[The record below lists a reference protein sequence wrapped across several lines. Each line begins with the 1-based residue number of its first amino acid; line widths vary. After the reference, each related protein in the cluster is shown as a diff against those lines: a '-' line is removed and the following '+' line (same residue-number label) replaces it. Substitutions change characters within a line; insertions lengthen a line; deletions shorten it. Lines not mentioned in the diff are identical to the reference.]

1 MYLPDVNVLLAAAWG
16 RHPHHAPAGQW
27 LNGVEEQVMLCRV
40 TQMGLLRLLTLR
52 TVMREDV
59 ITRAGAWR
67 LLDLLRRD
75 ERVGWLEEPASTD
88 AVWRALSAR
97 EDFSSKL
104 WTDDYLAALAQAG
117 GLTLVTLDRAL
128 AERHPSVET
137 LTLGV

>member
-1 MYLPDVNVLLAAAWG
+1 MSTCCSPPPG
-16 RHPHHAPAGQW
+16 GGIR
-27 LNGVEEQVMLCRV
+27 
-40 TQMGLLRLLTLR
+40 
-52 TVMREDV
+52 

-104 WTDDYLAALAQAG
+104 WTDDYIAALAQAG